1 MHRPITLTLS
11 GAAGQ
16 IGYSLLFR
24 VASGEVFGPE
34 TPVRLRMLEA
44 PRALR
49 AAAGVA
55 MELRDVASPLV
66 ASIEVTADPRV
77 AFEGAN
83 LALLVGARPRTAGM
97 ERSDLLE
104 TNGQIFGPQGR
115 AINEVA
121 AEDIQVLVIGNPANT
136 NAMITAAHAPD
147 IPRDRFTALTR
158 LDHNRALARLASRT
172 SVNVREIKRVTVWG
186 NHSRTQYPDIRH
198 ATISGRPALELVG
211 KEWADGV
218 FIEAVA
224 QRGAAIIEARG
235 GSSVAS
241 TASAIIKNDRIRRLG
256 LDDPEDWTSVGLIS
270 DGSYGVPEGLVCSFP
285 VRPVQGQWRI
295 VEGLEIDEFSRRK
308 IDASVAEFIEE
319 RDAVAALGL
328 I

>member
-1 MHRPITLTLS
+1 M
-11 GAAGQ
+11 
-16 IGYSLLFR
+16 
-24 VASGEVFGPE
+24 
-34 TPVRLRMLEA
+34 
-44 PRALR
+44 
-49 AAAGVA
+49 
-55 MELRDVASPLV
+55 
-66 ASIEVTADPRV
+66 
-77 AFEGAN
+77 
-83 LALLVGARPRTAGM
+83 
-97 ERSDLLE
+97 
-104 TNGQIFGPQGR
+104 
-115 AINEVA
+115 
-121 AEDIQVLVIGNPANT
+121 
-136 NAMITAAHAPD
+136 
-147 IPRDRFTALTR
+147 
-158 LDHNRALARLASRT
+158 
-172 SVNVREIKRVTVWG
+172 
-186 NHSRTQYPDIRH
+186 
-198 ATISGRPALELVG
+198 G

-308 IDASVAEFIEE
+308 IDASVAELIEE